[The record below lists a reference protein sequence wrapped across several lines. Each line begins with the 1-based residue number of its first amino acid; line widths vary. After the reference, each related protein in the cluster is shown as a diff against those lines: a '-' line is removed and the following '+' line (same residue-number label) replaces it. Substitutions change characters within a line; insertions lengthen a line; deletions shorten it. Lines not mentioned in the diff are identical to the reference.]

1 LSAEGTGFK
10 TEKIFKNSHPLVD
23 GGNLKIILCS
33 LSWEWVSSSL
43 FRAEEDEDVEEEAFR
58 LTSVTPSPVHIG
70 TLTVK

>member
-1 LSAEGTGFK
+1 M
-10 TEKIFKNSHPLVD
+10 